1 MLWFFV
7 FLLHIIILV
16 NTCVANMKYFYV
28 FSLTGAKYTYL
39 LNLEPVRTAE
49 QQNKLVAAEK
59 LLLDKVETVA
69 NLISQLQSG
78 SPTPGKYIY

>member
-1 MLWFFV
+1 ML
-7 FLLHIIILV
+7 ILT
-16 NTCVANMKYFYV
+16 NMEYSANFYV